1 MRVSRALASAALF
14 AIIAG
19 AARAD
24 IIDRV
29 VAVVDGHLITMSD
42 VRTITAL
49 HLLDPSSPAS
59 PVEAG
64 RDPSVEHLI
73 DRILVLEEV
82 ERYAPA
88 PPDDKAIDAR
98 LGVIAGANGSAAQV
112 EERLHELG
120 VRSAWLRQWA
130 TDSMRI
136 RAYVDQRRRRPLGQ
150 YGTGRGNLGPAPVR
164 QRRCR
169 AAGQS
174 SRNRRAHWWW
184 RSIPS
189 GWTHSRCEWRRL
201 ARRLRWDRIQCGADG

>member
-1 MRVSRALASAALF
+1 MRISRVLASAALV
-14 AIIAG
+14 AIVAS

-49 HLLDPSSPAS
+49 HLLDPASPAS

-64 RDPSVEHLI
+64 RDPGVEHLI

-98 LGVIAGANGSAAQV
+98 LATIAEANGSAAQL

-120 VRSAWLRQWA
+120 VSPAWLRQWA

-136 RAYVDQRRRRPLGQ
+136 RAYVDQRFGNVVQPTDEELEAYFRDHQRDFAGKDANDATVQSTARTAIVAGRRRAVLTEWI
-150 YGTGRGNLGPAPVR
+150 TGLR
-164 QRRCR
+164 
-169 AAGQS
+169 
-174 SRNRRAHWWW
+174 RRADVM
-184 RSIPS
+184 RPE
-189 GWTHSRCEWRRL
+189 GR
-201 ARRLRWDRIQCGADG
+201 

>member
-1 MRVSRALASAALF
+1 MRVSRALASAALV

-42 VRTITAL
+42 VRTVTAL

-64 RDPSVEHLI
+64 RDPGVEHLI

-88 PPDDKAIDAR
+88 PPEDKAIDAR
-98 LGVIAGANGSAAQV
+98 LATIAEANGSAAQL
-112 EERLHELG
+112 EERLRELG
-120 VRSAWLRQWA
+120 VSPAWLRQWA

-136 RAYVDQRRRRPLGQ
+136 RAYVDQRFGNVVQPTDEELEAYFRTHQSDFAGKDANDAAVQSTARTALVAERRRAVLTEWI
-150 YGTGRGNLGPAPVR
+150 TGLR
-164 QRRCR
+164 
-169 AAGQS
+169 
-174 SRNRRAHWWW
+174 RRADVM
-184 RSIPS
+184 RPE
-189 GWTHSRCEWRRL
+189 TR
-201 ARRLRWDRIQCGADG
+201 

>member
-1 MRVSRALASAALF
+1 MRISRILASAALV
-14 AIIAG
+14 AITVS

-29 VAVVDGHLITMSD
+29 VALVDGHLITMSD

-64 RDPSVEHLI
+64 RDPGVEHLI
-73 DRILVLEEV
+73 DRVLVLEEV

-98 LGVIAGANGSAAQV
+98 LATIAEANGSAAQL
-112 EERLHELG
+112 EERLRELG
-120 VRSAWLRQWA
+120 VSPAWLRQWA

-136 RAYVDQRRRRPLGQ
+136 RAYVDQRFGNVVQPTDEELEAYFREHQSDFAGKDANDAAVQSTARTAIVAGRRRAVLTEWI
-150 YGTGRGNLGPAPVR
+150 TGLR
-164 QRRCR
+164 
-169 AAGQS
+169 
-174 SRNRRAHWWW
+174 RRADVM
-184 RSIPS
+184 RP
-189 GWTHSRCEWRRL
+189 E
-201 ARRLRWDRIQCGADG
+201 AR

>member
-1 MRVSRALASAALF
+1 MRVSRALASAALI
-14 AIIAG
+14 AIIAS

-64 RDPSVEHLI
+64 RDPGVEHLI
-73 DRILVLEEV
+73 DRVLVLEEV

-98 LGVIAGANGSAAQV
+98 LATIAEANGSAAQL
-112 EERLHELG
+112 EERLRELG
-120 VRSAWLRQWA
+120 VSPAWLRQWA

-136 RAYVDQRRRRPLGQ
+136 RAYVDQRFGNVVQPTDEELEAYFREHQSDFAGKDANDAAVQSTARTAIVAGRRRAVLTEWI
-150 YGTGRGNLGPAPVR
+150 TGLR
-164 QRRCR
+164 
-169 AAGQS
+169 
-174 SRNRRAHWWW
+174 RRADVM
-184 RSIPS
+184 RP
-189 GWTHSRCEWRRL
+189 E
-201 ARRLRWDRIQCGADG
+201 AR

>member
-1 MRVSRALASAALF
+1 MRICRALACAALV
-14 AIIAG
+14 ALIAS

-42 VRTITAL
+42 VRTIDAL

-64 RDPSVEHLI
+64 RDPRVEHLI

-98 LGVIAGANGSAAQV
+98 LGVIAEANGSAAQV

-120 VRSAWLRQWA
+120 VSPAWLRQWA
-130 TDSMRI
+130 TDSLRI
-136 RAYVDQRRRRPLGQ
+136 RAYVDQRFGSVVQPTDEELEAYFREHQSDFAGKDVSDATVQSTARTAIVAERRRAVLTEWI
-150 YGTGRGNLGPAPVR
+150 TGLR
-164 QRRCR
+164 
-169 AAGQS
+169 
-174 SRNRRAHWWW
+174 RRADVM
-184 RSIPS
+184 RP
-189 GWTHSRCEWRRL
+189 E
-201 ARRLRWDRIQCGADG
+201 AR

>member
-1 MRVSRALASAALF
+1 MRVSRALASAALVAIF
-14 AIIAG
+14 AS

-64 RDPSVEHLI
+64 RDPGVEHLI

-88 PPDDKAIDAR
+88 PPDDKAVDAR
-98 LGVIAGANGSAAQV
+98 LATIAEASGLAAQL
-112 EERLHELG
+112 EERLHDLG
-120 VRSAWLRQWA
+120 VSPAWLRQWA
-130 TDSMRI
+130 TDSLRI
-136 RAYVDQRRRRPLGQ
+136 RAYVDQRFGNVVQPTDEELEAYFREHQSDFAGKDVNDATVQLTARTAIVAGRRRAVLTEWI
-150 YGTGRGNLGPAPVR
+150 TGLR
-164 QRRCR
+164 
-169 AAGQS
+169 
-174 SRNRRAHWWW
+174 RRADVM
-184 RSIPS
+184 RPE
-189 GWTHSRCEWRRL
+189 GR
-201 ARRLRWDRIQCGADG
+201 

>member
-1 MRVSRALASAALF
+1 MRVSRALASAALI
-14 AIIAG
+14 AIIAS

-64 RDPSVEHLI
+64 RDPGVEHLI

-98 LGVIAGANGSAAQV
+98 LATIAEANGSAAQL
-112 EERLHELG
+112 EERLRELG
-120 VRSAWLRQWA
+120 VSPAWLRQWA

-136 RAYVDQRRRRPLGQ
+136 RAYVDQRFGNVVQPTDEELEAYFREHQSDFAGKDANDAAVQSTARTAIVAGRRRAVLTEWI
-150 YGTGRGNLGPAPVR
+150 TGLR
-164 QRRCR
+164 
-169 AAGQS
+169 
-174 SRNRRAHWWW
+174 RRADVM
-184 RSIPS
+184 RP
-189 GWTHSRCEWRRL
+189 E
-201 ARRLRWDRIQCGADG
+201 AR

>member
-1 MRVSRALASAALF
+1 MRVSRALASAALV
-14 AIIAG
+14 AMIAS

-42 VRTITAL
+42 VRTVTAL

-64 RDPSVEHLI
+64 RDPGVEHLI

-88 PPDDKAIDAR
+88 PPDDKTIDAR
-98 LGVIAGANGSAAQV
+98 LATIAEANGSAAQL
-112 EERLHELG
+112 EARLRELG
-120 VRSAWLRQWA
+120 VSAAWLRQWA

-136 RAYVDQRRRRPLGQ
+136 RAYVDQRFGNVVQPTDEELEAYFRAHQSDFAGKDANDAAVQSTARTAIVAERRRAVLTEWI
-150 YGTGRGNLGPAPVR
+150 TGLR
-164 QRRCR
+164 
-169 AAGQS
+169 
-174 SRNRRAHWWW
+174 RRADVM
-184 RSIPS
+184 RPE
-189 GWTHSRCEWRRL
+189 GK
-201 ARRLRWDRIQCGADG
+201 